1 MRRVKSAPG
10 NLAKMS
16 HNKKEIKKTPSIFM
30 SSVNVPIIVEENN
43 DNSYKLIKSLK
54 ENIKIMGNLLKDTVV
69 EINYDKYSLEEI
81 TIFSFIVGYFS
92 NNILKKNKLKEI
104 QNFLAKSFVRYL
116 IMLFIHTH
124 ILHDKIDNSILNAIS
139 LSLPIHI

>member
-139 LSLPIHI
+139 LPIHI